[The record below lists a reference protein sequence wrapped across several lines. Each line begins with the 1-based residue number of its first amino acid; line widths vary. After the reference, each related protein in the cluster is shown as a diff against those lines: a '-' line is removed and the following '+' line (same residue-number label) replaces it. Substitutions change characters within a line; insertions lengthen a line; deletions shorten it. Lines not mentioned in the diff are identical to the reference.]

1 MSDSENNSQ
10 SENLI
15 KNSELNAEELAGLP
29 IDDVDKDLYA
39 NLYDAADEHK
49 KGYKLYNFRRP
60 DKFSKDHLRGLQ
72 DIHREFSRQLA
83 LVLTAYLRMHI
94 EVDVVSVDQLT
105 YDEFMRSIPNP
116 LSIAIFE
123 LAPLPGQ
130 ILLGVGFE
138 VLSSIVDRM
147 LGGVG
152 TVEFKARDLT
162 DVEVSLVKKMIERT
176 IKTLEEAWSHVMPVD
191 SNLIGLD
198 NNYSGIQVATPG
210 EIVALITFEVHI
222 AGKHY
227 GLINLCFPYPVLENV
242 LSQLT
247 TQHIFQTKG
256 ITATSEERQK
266 MIEKL
271 NTSNVDVN
279 VLFGQT
285 DVTLKDFL
293 DLKAGDV
300 IKLENK
306 ATEDLIIKINNERKF
321 YGRPGKIKDKI
332 CVKITDRYDYYINAL
347 KRYF

>member
-1 MSDSENNSQ
+1 MSDSENSQ
-10 SENLI
+10 SENF
-15 KNSELNAEELAGLP
+15 KQNAVLGEGMP
-29 IDDVDKDLYA
+29 GIPFDVPDKDMFL
-39 NLYDAADEHK
+39 NIYDAAEEYK

-83 LVLTAYLRMHI
+83 LVLTAYLRMHL

-123 LAPLPGQ
+123 LNPMPGQ
-130 ILLGVGFE
+130 ILLGISFE
-138 VLSSIVDRM
+138 VLSSMVDRM

-152 TVEFKARDLT
+152 AVEARVRELT
-162 DVEVSLVKKMIERT
+162 DVEESLVKKMIERT
-176 IKTLEEAWSHVMPVD
+176 IQTLEEAWSHIIPVE
-191 SNLIGLD
+191 SHLIGMD

-222 AGKHY
+222 AGRHY

-256 ITATSEERQK
+256 IIATSEERQK

-271 NTSNVDVN
+271 NTSLVDVN

-285 DVTLKDFL
+285 EITMKDFL
-293 DLKAGDV
+293 DLKVDDV
-300 IKLENK
+300 IKLDNF
-306 ATEDLIIKINNERKF
+306 ANEDLIVKVNNERKF
-321 YGRPGKIKDKI
+321 YARPGRIKDKI
-332 CVKITDRYDYYINAL
+332 CVKITDRYDYYVNAL

>member
-1 MSDSENNSQ
+1 MSGFQ
-10 SENLI
+10 
-15 KNSELNAEELAGLP
+15 P
-29 IDDVDKDLYA
+29 DDNDINVFPPGYNDNDIFV
-39 NLYDAADEHK
+39 NGFDEGDEHK

-83 LVLTAYLRMHI
+83 LVLTAYLRMHL

-105 YDEFMRSIPNP
+105 YDEFMRSVPNP
-116 LSIAIFE
+116 ISIAIFE
-123 LAPLPGQ
+123 LNPLPGQ
-130 ILLGVGFE
+130 ILLGISFE

-152 TVEFKARDLT
+152 TVETRARELT
-162 DVEVSLVKKMIERT
+162 DVEESLLKRMIERT
-176 IKTLEEAWSHVMPVD
+176 LQTLSEAWSHITPVE
-191 SNLIGLD
+191 SHLIGLD

-210 EIVALITFEVHI
+210 EIVALITLEVHI

-227 GLINLCFPYPVLENV
+227 GLISLCFPYPVLENI
-242 LSQLT
+242 LAQLT

-256 ITATSEERQK
+256 IIATSEERQK

-271 NTSNVDVN
+271 DTSLVDVN

-285 DVTLKDFL
+285 QISLSEFL
-293 DLKAGDV
+293 DLKEGDV
-300 IKLENK
+300 LKLDN
-306 ATEDLIIKINNERKF
+306 AAVEDLIVRVNGEKKF
-321 YGRPGKIKDKI
+321 YARAGRIKNKI
-332 CVKITDRYDYYINAL
+332 CVKITDRYDYYVDAL

>member
-1 MSDSENNSQ
+1 MTGSNQHPQDNMIDGIQVDYGE
-10 SENLI
+10 
-15 KNSELNAEELAGLP
+15 AGAFMTGL
-29 IDDVDKDLYA
+29 DD
-39 NLYDAADEHK
+39 ADEHK

-83 LVLTAYLRMHI
+83 LVLTAYLRMHL

-105 YDEFMRSIPNP
+105 YDEFMRSVPSPI
-116 LSIAIFE
+116 SIAIFE
-123 LAPLPGQ
+123 LNPLPGQ
-130 ILLGVGFE
+130 ILLGISFE

-152 TVEFKARDLT
+152 TVEGKARELT
-162 DVEVSLVKKMIERT
+162 DVEESLVKKMIERT
-176 IKTLEEAWSHVMPVD
+176 IQTLADAWSHIIPVE

-198 NNYSGIQVATPG
+198 NNYSGIQVATAG
-210 EIVALITFEVHI
+210 EIVALITLEVHI
-222 AGKHY
+222 SGKHY
-227 GLINLCFPYPVLENV
+227 GLISLCFPYPVLENV

-256 ITATSEERQK
+256 IIATSEERQK

-271 NTSNVDVN
+271 DTSLVDIN

-285 DVTLKDFL
+285 DITMKDFL
-293 DLKAGDV
+293 DLKEGDV
-300 IKLENK
+300 LKLDNA
-306 ATEDLIIKINNERKF
+306 ATEDLIVKVNGERKF
-321 YGRPGKIKDKI
+321 YARPGRIKDKI
-332 CVKITDRYDYYINAL
+332 CIKITDRYDYYVDAL

>member
-1 MSDSENNSQ
+1 MSDSGNS
-10 SENLI
+10 SKSANM
-15 KNSELNAEELAGLP
+15 N
-29 IDDVDKDLYA
+29 IDDSFPMDNFLKGFDEV
-39 NLYDAADEHK
+39 DEHK

-83 LVLTAYLRMHI
+83 LVLTAYLRMHL

-105 YDEFMRSIPNP
+105 YDEFMRSVPNP
-116 LSIAIFE
+116 ISIAIFE
-123 LAPLPGQ
+123 LNPLPGQ
-130 ILLGVGFE
+130 ILLGISFE

-152 TVEFKARDLT
+152 AVEIKPRELT
-162 DVEVSLVKKMIERT
+162 DVEESLLKKMIERT
-176 IKTLEEAWSHVMPVD
+176 IQTLADAWSHVIPVE

-210 EIVALITFEVHI
+210 EIVALITLEVHI
-222 AGKHY
+222 SGKHY
-227 GLINLCFPYPVLENV
+227 GLISLCFPYPVLENI

-256 ITATSEERQK
+256 IIATREERQK

-271 NTSNVDVN
+271 DTSLVDIN

-285 DVTLKDFL
+285 DITMQEFL
-293 DLKAGDV
+293 DLKEGDV
-300 IKLENK
+300 LKLDNA
-306 ATEDLIIKINNERKF
+306 ATEDLIVKVNGERKF
-321 YGRPGKIKDKI
+321 YARPGRIKDKI
-332 CVKITDRYDYYINAL
+332 CVKITDRYDYYIDAL

>member
-1 MSDSENNSQ
+1 MSGADHD
-10 SENLI
+10 NLI
-15 KNSELNAEELAGLP
+15 DGIAVDYGEAGMFNSGF
-29 IDDVDKDLYA
+29 DDS
-39 NLYDAADEHK
+39 DEHK

-83 LVLTAYLRMHI
+83 LVLTAYLRMHL

-105 YDEFMRSIPNP
+105 YDEFMRSVPSPI
-116 LSIAIFE
+116 SIAIFE
-123 LAPLPGQ
+123 LNPLPGQ
-130 ILLGVGFE
+130 VLLGISFE

-152 TVEFKARDLT
+152 TVEGKARELT
-162 DVEVSLVKKMIERT
+162 DVEESLVKKMIERT
-176 IKTLEEAWSHVMPVD
+176 IQTLADAWSHIIPVE

-198 NNYSGIQVATPG
+198 NNYSGIQVATAG
-210 EIVALITFEVHI
+210 EIVALITLEVHI
-222 AGKHY
+222 SGKHY
-227 GLINLCFPYPVLENV
+227 GLISLCFPYPVLENI

-256 ITATSEERQK
+256 IIATSEERQK

-271 NTSNVDVN
+271 DTSLVDVN

-285 DVTLKDFL
+285 NINLKDFL
-293 DLKAGDV
+293 DLKEGDV
-300 IKLENK
+300 LKLDNT
-306 ATEDLIIKINNERKF
+306 AAEDLIVKVNQERKF
-321 YGRPGKIKDKI
+321 YARPGRIKDKL
-332 CVKITDRYDYYINAL
+332 CVKITDRYDYYVDAL

>member
-1 MSDSENNSQ
+1 MSGLNDD
-10 SENLI
+10 NLI
-15 KNSELNAEELAGLP
+15 DGIA
-29 IDDVDKDLYA
+29 IDYGE
-39 NLYDAADEHK
+39 AAAFMNGVNDIDEHK

-83 LVLTAYLRMHI
+83 LVLTAYLRMHL

-105 YDEFMRSIPNP
+105 YDEFMRSVPNP
-116 LSIAIFE
+116 ISIAIFE
-123 LAPLPGQ
+123 LNPLPGQ
-130 ILLGVGFE
+130 ILLGISFE
-138 VLSSIVDRM
+138 VISSIVDRM

-152 TVEFKARDLT
+152 TVETKARELT
-162 DVEVSLVKKMIERT
+162 DVEESLVKKMIERT
-176 IKTLEEAWSHVMPVD
+176 IQTLADAWSHVMPVE
-191 SNLIGLD
+191 SSLIGLD

-210 EIVALITFEVHI
+210 EIVALITLEVHI

-227 GLINLCFPYPVLENV
+227 GLISLCFPYPVLENI

-256 ITATSEERQK
+256 IIATSEERQK

-271 NTSNVDVN
+271 DTSHVDINVI
-279 VLFGQT
+279 FGET
-285 DVTLKDFL
+285 EISTKDFL
-293 DLKAGDV
+293 DLKEGDV
-300 IKLENK
+300 LRLDNA
-306 ATEDLIIKINNERKF
+306 ATEDMIVRVNGERKF

-332 CVKITDRYDYYINAL
+332 CIKITDRYDYYVDAL

>member
-1 MSDSENNSQ
+1 MAGPNND
-10 SENLI
+10 NLI
-15 KNSELNAEELAGLP
+15 DGIA
-29 IDDVDKDLYA
+29 VDYGEAAAFMNGA
-39 NLYDAADEHK
+39 NDMDEHK

-83 LVLTAYLRMHI
+83 LVLTAYLRMHL

-105 YDEFMRSIPNP
+105 YDEFMRSVPNP
-116 LSIAIFE
+116 ISIAIFE
-123 LAPLPGQ
+123 LNPLPGQ
-130 ILLGVGFE
+130 ILLGISFE
-138 VLSSIVDRM
+138 VISSIVDRM

-152 TVEFKARDLT
+152 TVETKARELT
-162 DVEVSLVKKMIERT
+162 DVEESLVKKMIERT
-176 IKTLEEAWSHVMPVD
+176 IQTLADAWSHVMPVE
-191 SNLIGLD
+191 SSLIGLD

-210 EIVALITFEVHI
+210 EIVALITLEVHI

-227 GLINLCFPYPVLENV
+227 GLISLCFPYPVLENI

-256 ITATSEERQK
+256 IIATSEERQK

-271 NTSNVDVN
+271 DTSHVDINVI
-279 VLFGQT
+279 FGET
-285 DVTLKDFL
+285 EISTKDFL
-293 DLKAGDV
+293 DLKEGDV
-300 IKLENK
+300 LRLDNA
-306 ATEDLIIKINNERKF
+306 ATEDMIIRVNGERKF

-332 CVKITDRYDYYINAL
+332 CIKITDRYDYYVDAL

>member
-1 MSDSENNSQ
+1 MSAPQGHSNIDENIS
-10 SENLI
+10 
-15 KNSELNAEELAGLP
+15 GLP
-29 IDDVDKDLYA
+29 SEYTDREMFVGMDD
-39 NLYDAADEHK
+39 NADEHR

-72 DIHREFSRQLA
+72 DIHKEFSRQLA
-83 LVLTAYLRMHI
+83 LVLTAYLRMHL

-105 YDEFMRSIPNP
+105 YDEFMRSVPNP
-116 LSIAIFE
+116 ISIAIFE
-123 LAPLPGQ
+123 LNPLPGQ
-130 ILLGVGFE
+130 ILLGISFE

-152 TVEFKARDLT
+152 TVEFKPRELT
-162 DVEVSLVKKMIERT
+162 DVEESLVKKMIERT
-176 IKTLEEAWSHVMPVD
+176 TQTLAEAWSHIIPVE

-210 EIVALITFEVHI
+210 EIVALITLEVHI
-222 AGKHY
+222 SGKHY
-227 GLINLCFPYPVLENV
+227 GLISLCFPYPVLENI

-256 ITATSEERQK
+256 IIATSEERQK

-271 NTSNVDVN
+271 DTSLVDVN

-285 DVTLKDFL
+285 DITLQEFL
-293 DLKAGDV
+293 DLKEGDV
-300 IKLENK
+300 LKLDNN
-306 ATEDLIIKINNERKF
+306 ASEDLIVRVNGERKF
-321 YGRPGKIKDKI
+321 YARAGKIKEKI
-332 CVKITDRYDYYINAL
+332 CVKITDRYDYYVDAL

>member
-1 MSDSENNSQ
+1 MSGFDHD
-10 SENLI
+10 NLI
-15 KNSELNAEELAGLP
+15 DGIEIDYGEAGMFTSGF
-29 IDDVDKDLYA
+29 DDS
-39 NLYDAADEHK
+39 DEHK

-83 LVLTAYLRMHI
+83 LVLTSYLRMHL

-105 YDEFMRSIPNP
+105 YDEFMRSVPSPI
-116 LSIAIFE
+116 SIAIFE
-123 LAPLPGQ
+123 LNPLPGQ
-130 ILLGVGFE
+130 VLLGISFE

-152 TVEFKARDLT
+152 TVEGKSRELT
-162 DVEVSLVKKMIERT
+162 DVEESLVKKMIERT
-176 IKTLEEAWSHVMPVD
+176 IQTLSEAWSHIVPVE

-198 NNYSGIQVATPG
+198 SNYSGIQVATAG
-210 EIVALITFEVHI
+210 EIVALITLEVHI
-222 AGKHY
+222 SGKHY
-227 GLINLCFPYPVLENV
+227 GLISLCFPYPVLENI

-256 ITATSEERQK
+256 IIATSEERQK

-271 NTSNVDVN
+271 DTSLVDVN

-285 DVTLKDFL
+285 EISLKDFL
-293 DLKAGDV
+293 DLKEGDV
-300 IKLENK
+300 LKLDN
-306 ATEDLIIKINNERKF
+306 ASNEDFIVEVNDERKF
-321 YGRPGKIKDKI
+321 YARPGKLKDKI
-332 CVKITDRYDYYINAL
+332 CVKITDRYDYYVDAL